1 MGPSQAS
8 SPSPP
13 VCGPTPLPPPQQ
25 MRASHD
31 LGLMFL
37 EQVEA
42 AVSLGAVQVRNA
54 CSSVVSV
61 VRLAP
66 FDGYITTT
74 TAAAPAPAL
83 QLLLGCSSQKILD
96 QKRYFCLLL
105 RASLCCAWPPIKIFI
120 SLIPPT

>member
-1 MGPSQAS
+1 
-8 SPSPP
+8 
-13 VCGPTPLPPPQQ
+13 
-25 MRASHD
+25 
-31 LGLMFL
+31 MFL

-42 AVSLGAVQVRNA
+42 VVSLGAVQVRNA

-83 QLLLGCSSQKILD
+83 LLGAPPRKYSKKILLSLTLLL
-96 QKRYFCLLL
+96 
-105 RASLCCAWPPIKIFI
+105 
-120 SLIPPT
+120 

>member
-1 MGPSQAS
+1 
-8 SPSPP
+8 
-13 VCGPTPLPPPQQ
+13 
-25 MRASHD
+25 
-31 LGLMFL
+31 MFL

-42 AVSLGAVQVRNA
+42 VVSLWAVQVRTA

-96 QKRYFCLLL
+96 QKRYFCLIYYEPVL
-105 RASLCCAWPPIKIFI
+105 RKTEDTNSYLGTPPLPSVRNI
-120 SLIPPT
+120 